1 MKICEEYASLL
12 DSLLDGELDE
22 ETAARV
28 RAHAASCPACAA
40 YLADAAALRAAFGS
54 VEDVQ
59 PPDGFADG
67 VMAAVRASA
76 APRKKPRRW
85 LPALLSLAA
94 CAAVAVTA
102 VRLVPFSAGSSAASA
117 ASAAAAAPSAAPF
130 AAPAAGAASDAPAS
144 SLAESAENGGDAETS
159 AGTTCGLAAPQ
170 FYTQSMEPGEPAQQ
184 KDRTVDV
191 SGGVLC
197 AYPPQSSGEAEYALR
212 AVFTAEEVGSALDGY
227 AGEDRCD
234 DDGRTYAA
242 YELSRAEFDGVID
255 ALDAADRV
263 TEDGGGEDAPCLIA
277 VYS

>member
-28 RAHAASCPACAA
+28 RAHTASCPACAA

-67 VMAAVRASA
+67 VMAAVRATA
-76 APRKKPRRW
+76 PPRKKPRRW

-102 VRLVPFSAGSSAASA
+102 VRLTPFSAGFSAASA
-117 ASAAAAAPSAAPF
+117 PAAAAF
-130 AAPAAGAASDAPAS
+130 AAPAAGAADAPAS
-144 SLAESAENGGDAETS
+144 SLAESAESSGDEETS

-170 FYTQSMEPGEPAQQ
+170 YYTQSMVPGESTQQ
-184 KDRTVDV
+184 EDRSTEV
-191 SGGVLC
+191 SDSEGLLC
-197 AYPPQSSGEAEYALR
+197 AYPPQSSDGTEYALR
-212 AVFTAEEVGSALDGY
+212 AVFTAEEAGSALDGY

-234 DDGRTYAA
+234 DSGQTYAA

-277 VYS
+277 VYP

>member
-40 YLADAAALRAAFGS
+40 YLADGAALRAAFGS

-67 VMAAVRASA
+67 VMAAIRASA

-94 CAAVAVTA
+94 CAAVAFTA
-102 VRLVPFSAGSSAASA
+102 VRLVPFSAGSSTS
-117 ASAAAAAPSAAPF
+117 AAAAPSSET
-130 AAPAAGAASDAPAS
+130 AGAPAS
-144 SLAESAENGGDAETS
+144 SLAESAGSGEELESS
-159 AGTTCGLAAPQ
+159 AGTTYGLAAPQ
-170 FYTQSMEPGEPAQQ
+170 LYAQAADPGEPAQ
-184 KDRTVDV
+184 KDRAADTAD
-191 SGGVLC
+191 GEGLLC
-197 AYPPQSSGEAEYALR
+197 AYPSQSSGETEYALR

-242 YELSRAEFDGVID
+242 YELSRTEFDGVID

>member
-102 VRLVPFSAGSSAASA
+102 VRLVPFSAGSSS
-117 ASAAAAAPSAAPF
+117 
-130 AAPAAGAASDAPAS
+130 APAEAALAMETADAPAS
-144 SLAESAENGGDAETS
+144 SLAESAERSGDEETS

-170 FYTQSMEPGEPAQQ
+170 YYTQSMAPGEPAQQ

-197 AYPPQSSGEAEYALR
+197 AYPPQPSDGTEYALR
-212 AVFTAEEVGSALDGY
+212 AVFTAEEAGSALDGY

-234 DDGRTYAA
+234 DSGQTYAA

>member
-28 RAHAASCPACAA
+28 RAHTASCPACAA

-67 VMAAVRASA
+67 VMAAVRANA

-102 VRLVPFSAGSSAASA
+102 VRLVPFGTGSSSASA
-117 ASAAAAAPSAAPF
+117 VAAAPSAAPF
-130 AAPAAGAASDAPAS
+130 AAPAAGAADAPAS
-144 SLAESAENGGDAETS
+144 SLAESAESSGDEETS

-170 FYTQSMEPGEPAQQ
+170 YYTQSMVPGESTQQ
-184 KDRTVDV
+184 KDRSTEV
-191 SGGVLC
+191 SDSEGLLC
-197 AYPPQSSGEAEYALR
+197 AYPPQPSDGTEYALR
-212 AVFTAEEVGSALDGY
+212 AVFTAEEAGSVLDGY

-277 VYS
+277 VYP

>member
-40 YLADAAALRAAFGS
+40 YLADAAALRAVFGS

-67 VMAAVRASA
+67 VMAAVRANA

-85 LPALLSLAA
+85 LPAFLSLAA

-102 VRLVPFSAGSSAASA
+102 VRLVPFGAGSSSASA
-117 ASAAAAAPSAAPF
+117 AVAAPSAAPF

-159 AGTTCGLAAPQ
+159 AETTCGLAAPQ

-197 AYPPQSSGEAEYALR
+197 AYPPQPSDGTEYALR
-212 AVFTAEEVGSALDGY
+212 AVFTAAEAGSALDGY

-234 DDGRTYAA
+234 DSGRTYAA

-277 VYS
+277 VYP

>member
-1 MKICEEYASLL
+1 MKICEEYASFL

-40 YLADAAALRAAFGS
+40 YLADAAALRAVFGS

-67 VMAAVRASA
+67 VMAAVRANA

-102 VRLVPFSAGSSAASA
+102 VRLVPFGAGSSAASA
-117 ASAAAAAPSAAPF
+117 PAAAAF
-130 AAPAAGAASDAPAS
+130 AAPAAGAASGAPAS

-159 AGTTCGLAAPQ
+159 AETTCGLAAPQ
-170 FYTQSMEPGEPAQQ
+170 FYTQSMAPGESAHQ
-184 KDRTVDV
+184 KDRSTEV
-191 SGGVLC
+191 SDSEGLLC
-197 AYPPQSSGEAEYALR
+197 AYPPQSSDGTEYALR
-212 AVFTAEEVGSALDGY
+212 AVFTAEEAGSVLDGY

-234 DDGRTYAA
+234 DSGRTYAA

>member
-67 VMAAVRASA
+67 VMAAVRANA

-102 VRLVPFSAGSSAASA
+102 VRLVPFGTGSSSASA
-117 ASAAAAAPSAAPF
+117 VAAAPSAAPF
-130 AAPAAGAASDAPAS
+130 AAPAAGAASGAPAS

-159 AGTTCGLAAPQ
+159 AETTCGLAVPQ
-170 FYTQSMEPGEPAQQ
+170 YYTQSMAPGESAQQ
-184 KDRTVDV
+184 KDRSTEV
-191 SGGVLC
+191 SDSEGLLC

-212 AVFTAEEVGSALDGY
+212 AVFTAEEAGSALDGY

-234 DDGRTYAA
+234 DSGRTYAA
-242 YELSRAEFDGVID
+242 YELSRAEFDGVIA

-277 VYS
+277 VYP

>member
-28 RAHAASCPACAA
+28 RAHTASCPACAA

-67 VMAAVRASA
+67 VMAAVRANA

-102 VRLVPFSAGSSAASA
+102 MRLVPFGAGSSAASA
-117 ASAAAAAPSAAPF
+117 PAAAAF
-130 AAPAAGAASDAPAS
+130 AAPAAGAADAPAS
-144 SLAESAENGGDAETS
+144 SLAESAESSGDEETS

-170 FYTQSMEPGEPAQQ
+170 YYTQSMAPGESAQQ
-184 KDRTVDV
+184 KDRSTEV
-191 SGGVLC
+191 SDSEGLLC

-212 AVFTAEEVGSALDGY
+212 AVFSAEEVGSALDGY

-234 DDGRTYAA
+234 DIGRTYAA

-277 VYS
+277 VYP

>member
-67 VMAAVRASA
+67 VMAAVRANA
-76 APRKKPRRW
+76 APRKKSRRW

-102 VRLVPFSAGSSAASA
+102 MRLVPFGAGSSAASA
-117 ASAAAAAPSAAPF
+117 PAAAAF
-130 AAPAAGAASDAPAS
+130 AAPAAGAADAPAS
-144 SLAESAENGGDAETS
+144 SLAESAESSGDEETS

-170 FYTQSMEPGEPAQQ
+170 YYTQSMAPGESAQQ
-184 KDRTVDV
+184 KDRSTEVSD
-191 SGGVLC
+191 SGGLLC
-197 AYPPQSSGEAEYALR
+197 AYPPQSSDGTEYALR
-212 AVFTAEEVGSALDGY
+212 AVFSAEEAGSALDGY

-277 VYS
+277 VYP

>member
-67 VMAAVRASA
+67 VMAAVRANA

-102 VRLVPFSAGSSAASA
+102 VRLVPFGAGSSAASA
-117 ASAAAAAPSAAPF
+117 PAAAAF
-130 AAPAAGAASDAPAS
+130 AAPAAGAADAPAS
-144 SLAESAENGGDAETS
+144 SLAESAESGGDEETS

-170 FYTQSMEPGEPAQQ
+170 YYTQSMAPGESAQ
-184 KDRTVDV
+184 KDRAVDMA
-191 SGGVLC
+191 GGEGLLC

-212 AVFTAEEVGSALDGY
+212 AVFTAEEAGSALDGY

-234 DDGRTYAA
+234 DSGRTYAA

-277 VYS
+277 VYP

>member
-67 VMAAVRASA
+67 VMAAVRANA

-102 VRLVPFSAGSSAASA
+102 VRLVPFGTGFSSASA
-117 ASAAAAAPSAAPF
+117 PAAAAF
-130 AAPAAGAASDAPAS
+130 AAPAAGAADAPAS
-144 SLAESAENGGDAETS
+144 SLAESAENGGDAEAS
-159 AGTTCGLAAPQ
+159 AETTCGLAAPQ
-170 FYTQSMEPGEPAQQ
+170 FYTQSMEPGESAQQ
-184 KDRTVDV
+184 KDRSTEV
-191 SGGVLC
+191 SDSEGLLC
-197 AYPPQSSGEAEYALR
+197 AYPPQPSDGTEYALR
-212 AVFTAEEVGSALDGY
+212 AVFTAEEAGSALDGY

-234 DDGRTYAA
+234 DSGRTYAA

-277 VYS
+277 VYP

>member
-67 VMAAVRASA
+67 VMAAVRANA

-102 VRLVPFSAGSSAASA
+102 VRLVPFGAGSSAASA
-117 ASAAAAAPSAAPF
+117 PAAAAF
-130 AAPAAGAASDAPAS
+130 AAPAAGAADAPAS
-144 SLAESAENGGDAETS
+144 SLAESAESSGDEETS

-170 FYTQSMEPGEPAQQ
+170 YYTQSMVPDESAQ
-184 KDRTVDV
+184 KDRAVDMA
-191 SGGVLC
+191 GGEGLLC
-197 AYPPQSSGEAEYALR
+197 AYPPQPSDGTEYALR
-212 AVFTAEEVGSALDGY
+212 AVFTAEEAGSVLDGY
-227 AGEDRCD
+227 AGKDRCD
-234 DDGRTYAA
+234 DSGRTYAA
-242 YELSRAEFDGVID
+242 YELNRAEFDGVID

-277 VYS
+277 VYP

>member
-102 VRLVPFSAGSSAASA
+102 VRLVPFSAGSSAASVP
-117 ASAAAAAPSAAPF
+117 AAAAF
-130 AAPAAGAASDAPAS
+130 AAPAAGAADAPAS

-197 AYPPQSSGEAEYALR
+197 AYPPQPSDGTEYALR

-242 YELSRAEFDGVID
+242 YELSRAEFNGVID

>member
-102 VRLVPFSAGSSAASA
+102 VRLVPFSAGSSSA
-117 ASAAAAAPSAAPF
+117 PAE
-130 AAPAAGAASDAPAS
+130 AAPAMETADAPPAS
-144 SLAESAENGGDAETS
+144 SLAESAESSGDEETS

-170 FYTQSMEPGEPAQQ
+170 YYTQSMAPGESAQ
-184 KDRTVDV
+184 KDRAVDMA
-191 SGGVLC
+191 GGEGLLC

-212 AVFTAEEVGSALDGY
+212 AVFTAEEAGSALDGY

-234 DDGRTYAA
+234 DSGQTYAA

-277 VYS
+277 VYP

>member
-28 RAHAASCPACAA
+28 RAHAASCPVCAA

-59 PPDGFADG
+59 LPDGFADG

-102 VRLVPFSAGSSAASA
+102 VRLVPFSAGSSSA
-117 ASAAAAAPSAAPF
+117 PAE
-130 AAPAAGAASDAPAS
+130 AAPAMETADTPAS
-144 SLAESAENGGDAETS
+144 SLAESAESSGDEETS

-170 FYTQSMEPGEPAQQ
+170 YYTQSMAPDESAQ
-184 KDRTVDV
+184 KDRAVDMA
-191 SGGVLC
+191 GGEGLLC

>member
-67 VMAAVRASA
+67 VMAAVRANA

-102 VRLVPFSAGSSAASA
+102 VRLVPFSAGSSSSPAE
-117 ASAAAAAPSAAPF
+117 
-130 AAPAAGAASDAPAS
+130 AAPAMETADAPAS
-144 SLAESAENGGDAETS
+144 SLAESAESSGDEETS

-170 FYTQSMEPGEPAQQ
+170 YYTQSMAPDESAQ
-184 KDRTVDV
+184 KDRAVDMA
-191 SGGVLC
+191 GGEGLLC

-255 ALDAADRV
+255 ALDAADQV
-263 TEDGGGEDAPCLIA
+263 TEDGGGENAPCLIS

>member
-40 YLADAAALRAAFGS
+40 YLADAAVLRAAFGS

-67 VMAAVRASA
+67 VMAAVRANA

-85 LPALLSLAA
+85 LPAFLSLAA

-102 VRLVPFSAGSSAASA
+102 VRLTPFSAGSSAASA
-117 ASAAAAAPSAAPF
+117 PAAAAF

-144 SLAESAENGGDAETS
+144 SLEESAESDGERETS
-159 AGTTCGLAAPQ
+159 AETTCGLAAPQ
-170 FYTQSMEPGEPAQQ
+170 FYTQSMAPGESAQQ
-184 KDRTVDV
+184 KDRSTEV
-191 SGGVLC
+191 SDSVGLLC
-197 AYPPQSSGEAEYALR
+197 AYPPQSSDGTEYALR
-212 AVFTAEEVGSALDGY
+212 AVFTAEEAGSALDGY

-234 DDGRTYAA
+234 DSGQTYAA

-277 VYS
+277 VYP